1 MPGGQ
6 KVDSKMFNHIT
17 PYLVKLSM
25 CTDGTEAC
33 SSRHVLLMSSGASSV
48 AERLGA
54 AAARAPFDAAL
65 QCDRATPTVG
75 RPAV

>member
-1 MPGGQ
+1 
-6 KVDSKMFNHIT
+6 
-17 PYLVKLSM
+17 M